1 MPTKQETRFLILAE
15 SYIDDPIHDQGLFP
29 ENKWFEDKLGI
40 SKSGVSNLKTS
51 LIRKEYLEIKD
62 GQTVFAK
69 KAREFLNS
77 LSEQGDP
84 SVLYVLTPGAVSA
97 GRASGELSVFA
108 NEVDDTLTDSIAIPA
123 IQFQVGN
130 DKSYS
135 KIVAYRVIGDS
146 MEREG
151 IIEGD
156 YVLVETNPQK
166 ALLENRLIVTKYLL
180 KGESLDRDELRG
192 PTLKFYK
199 GKEGKYAILTT
210 SKQIFDR
217 PYLYEI
223 EASYLDPVGIVIGVY
238 REIKR

>member
-29 ENKWFEDKLGI
+29 DNKWFEDKLGI

-51 LIRKEYLEIKD
+51 LLKQEYLEVKD
-62 GQTVFAK
+62 GQTIFTN

-77 LSEQGDP
+77 LSKQGDP

-97 GRASGELSVFA
+97 GRASGGELPILAS
-108 NEVDDTLTDSIAIPA
+108 EVDDSLTDSIAIPA
-123 IQFQVGN
+123 IQLQAEN
-130 DKSYS
+130 KAYP
-135 KIVAYRVIGDS
+135 KIVAYRVIGNS
-146 MEREG
+146 MERDG
-151 IIEGD
+151 IFEGD
-156 YVLVETNPQK
+156 YVLVEVNPRK
-166 ALLENRLIVTKYLL
+166 VLENRLIVTKYLL
-180 KGESLDRDELRG
+180 KDELQDRDMLRG

-199 GKEGKYAILTT
+199 GKRDNYAILST
-210 SKQIFDR
+210 SKPIFGN

-223 EASYLDPVGIVIGVY
+223 EASYLEPIGIVIGVY